1 MSQCQGNNETRIKAF
16 LLLGLS
22 NVYVVQQLLFGIFL
36 AIFVFT
42 VMGNVVIIIIV
53 SIESKLCSPMYF
65 FLRNLSL
72 TEIFYIS
79 VTVPRMLKDF
89 MHHNKC
95 ISFVECATQLYFFC
109 FLGTTECFTLAVMAY
124 DRYVAICSPLLYNRI
139 MTRALCLRFVIGTFL
154 TAMFLSIGQIT
165 FVFSLPFCGPN
176 EIDHFFCD
184 LLPVVKLICAD
195 TYTNEITIL
204 LYGSLVIF
212 TPFVLI
218 LISYI
223 NILAAVLRINSLA
236 EKYKAYSTCGSHLT
250 SVMLFYGTAIV
261 TYLRTKSSYTHKGA
275 KILSLLYSVLILMLN
290 TLIYSLRN
298 SQVKT
303 AIKTLFKIKQ

>member
-1 MSQCQGNNETRIKAF
+1 MMSQCHGNNETRIRAF

-22 NVYVVQQLLFGIFL
+22 NIRIVQQLLFGIFSL
-36 AIFVFT
+36 IYVFT
-42 VMGNVVIIIIV
+42 VMGNILIIIIV
-53 SIESKLCSPMYF
+53 TTESKLCSPMYF
-65 FLRNLSL
+65 FLRHLSL

-89 MHHNKC
+89 VHHDKC

-124 DRYVAICSPLLYNRI
+124 DRYVAICSPLLYTSI
-139 MTRALCLRFVIGTFL
+139 MTRTLCIRIVTGTFL
-154 TAMFLSIGQIT
+154 IAMFISIGQIT

-212 TPFVLI
+212 APFVLI

-223 NILAAVLRINSLA
+223 KILAAVLGIRSST
-236 EKYKAYSTCGSHLT
+236 EQHKAYSTCGSHLT
-250 SVMLFYGTAIV
+250 SVSLFYGTAIV
-261 TYLRTKSSYTHKGA
+261 TYLRTKSSYTHKGS
-275 KILSLLYSVLILMLN
+275 KILSLLYSVLIPMLN
-290 TLIYSLRN
+290 PLIYSLRN
-298 SQVKT
+298 SLVKT
-303 AIKTLFKIKQ
+303 AIKTFF

>member
-1 MSQCQGNNETRIKAF
+1 MSDCQGNNETRIRAF

-22 NVYVVQQLLFGIFL
+22 NEYAVKQLLFGIFSL
-36 AIFVFT
+36 IYIFT
-42 VMGNVVIIIIV
+42 TIGNITIIIIV
-53 SIESKLCSPMYF
+53 TVDSKLNSPMYF

-89 MHHNKC
+89 LHHDNC
-95 ISFVECATQLYFFC
+95 ISFIECAIQLYFFC
-109 FLGTTECFTLAVMAY
+109 FLGTTECFTLGIMAY
-124 DRYVAICSPLLYNRI
+124 DRCVAICSPLLYTSI
-139 MTRALCLRFVIGTFL
+139 MTKTLCLRFVIGSFL
-154 TAMFLSIGQIT
+154 IAIFLSMGQIT

-176 EIDHFFCD
+176 TIDHYFCD
-184 LLPVVKLICAD
+184 LLPVVNLICAD
-195 TYTNEITIL
+195 TSTNEITIL

-223 NILAAVLRINSLA
+223 KILAAVLSSSA
-236 EKYKAYSTCGSHLT
+236 EQSKAYSTCTSHLT
-250 SVMLFYGTAIV
+250 SVILFYGAAII
-261 TYLRTKSSYTHKGA
+261 TYLRTKPSYISKGD
-275 KILSLLYSVLILMLN
+275 KILSLLYSVLIPMLN
-290 TLIYSLRN
+290 PLIYSLRN

-303 AIKTLFKIKQ
+303 AIKSLFKVKK